1 MPLNLRN
8 SLTALVVAAAGLVSF
23 TPAMAAD
30 SLLDWT
36 DLKFIKIYHAYAA
49 SDGKSYVEEIAVPS
63 AESIGKSGTPTQ
75 SYFDFTNVHEVRIG
89 RAVQGA
95 MFEWHGTVDFRHL
108 IIPMQG
114 SLFFD
119 LGDGRTL
126 TLKPGEAILAED
138 WTGRGH
144 RSGCA
149 PSKVQLTCV
158 GIDMLLD
165 ANPHAIP
172 LRSPPAG

>member
-1 MPLNLRN
+1 
-8 SLTALVVAAAGLVSF
+8 
-23 TPAMAAD
+23 
-30 SLLDWT
+30 
-36 DLKFIKIYHAYAA
+36 
-49 SDGKSYVEEIAVPS
+49 
-63 AESIGKSGTPTQ
+63 
-75 SYFDFTNVHEVRIG
+75 
-89 RAVQGA
+89 
-95 MFEWHGTVDFRHL
+95 MFEWHGAVDFRHL